1 MTATTERDAAATDA
15 TATPAPAVRGRRSA
29 RAAGDEREQAILRT
43 AETLLERRPLAEISV
58 DDLAQGAGLSRSA
71 FYFYFPSKAAVV
83 LMLVD
88 RMVEQAS
95 GARDTALA
103 QLDSDPAAACRAGIE
118 GFYATFGAHRPVV
131 RAVSEL
137 SATNDEARALWSQ
150 VMQGWVE
157 QVTELIE
164 AERARGV
171 APNAVSA
178 SDLATALVQLN
189 ERVLQ
194 AIFIEESPAV
204 SERAAIDTLTHVWV
218 NSIYGAPVEA

>member
-1 MTATTERDAAATDA
+1 VTATTERNATA
-15 TATPAPAVRGRRSA
+15 TGPATPAPAARGRRSA
-29 RAAGDEREQAILRT
+29 RAAGDEREQAIMRT
-43 AETLLERRPLAEISV
+43 AEALLERRSLAEISV

-83 LMLVD
+83 LTLVD

-95 GARDTALA
+95 GARDTALQ
-103 QLDSDPAAACRAGIE
+103 QLDSDPAAACRGGIE
-118 GFYATFGAHRPVV
+118 SFYATFGAHRPVV

-137 SATNDEARALWSQ
+137 SATNDEARVLWSQ

-164 AERARGV
+164 AERARGA
-171 APNAVSA
+171 APNAVAA

-194 AIFIEESPAV
+194 AIFVDESPAV
-204 SERAAIDTLTHVWV
+204 SESAAIDTLTHVWV
-218 NSIYGAPVEA
+218 NAIYGAPVEG

>member
-1 MTATTERDAAATDA
+1 MTATTERTE
-15 TATPAPAVRGRRSA
+15 TATPAPAARGRRSA
-29 RAAGDEREQAILRT
+29 RAAGDEREQAILQT
-43 AETLLERRPLAEISV
+43 AELLLERRSLAEISV

-83 LMLVD
+83 LTLVD
-88 RMVEQAS
+88 RMVEQAA
-95 GARDTALA
+95 GARDSVLA
-103 QLDSDPAAACRAGIE
+103 QFDSDPAGACRGGIE

-150 VMQGWVE
+150 VMHGWVE

-164 AERARGV
+164 AERARGA
-171 APNAVSA
+171 APSTVSA

-194 AIFIEESPAV
+194 AIFVEESPAV

-218 NSIYGAPVEA
+218 NAIYGAPVEA

>member
-43 AETLLERRPLAEISV
+43 AETLLERRPPAANSV
-58 DDLAQGAGLSRSA
+58 DGLARGAGLSLSA

-131 RAVSEL
+131 RDVSAL
-137 SATNDEARALWSQ
+137 SAPHAQAR
-150 VMQGWVE
+150 
-157 QVTELIE
+157 
-164 AERARGV
+164 
-171 APNAVSA
+171 
-178 SDLATALVQLN
+178 QL
-189 ERVLQ
+189 
-194 AIFIEESPAV
+194 S
-204 SERAAIDTLTHVWV
+204 
-218 NSIYGAPVEA
+218 